1 MIVDDLKSAQEL
13 LRLNKEIKGG
23 VINIYPLETM
33 DQIEQKAMPQSYP
46 DGAKPLLKMV
56 KLKEGADKRLTKL
69 LLNALCKVVMVKDY
83 ATALNIAKEHGLT
96 CVTPDL

>member
-1 MIVDDLKSAQEL
+1 
-13 LRLNKEIKGG
+13 
-23 VINIYPLETM
+23 M

-83 ATALNIAKEHGLT
+83 ATALSIAKEHGLT